1 MKILVMGAGKMGS
14 FFIDL
19 LSFDHEVAVFER
31 DPKRM
36 RFTYNCQRFTSY
48 DEIREFK
55 PELLINAVTL
65 KYTIPVFK
73 EVIPYLPKECIISDI
88 ASVKTDLKDFYE
100 STGMRYV
107 STHPMFGPTFANLQQ
122 LSEENAIIIS
132 EGDYMGRIFFK
143 DLYQKLGLNIY
154 EYTFEE
160 HDKTVAYSLSIPF
173 VSTFV
178 FAAVMKHQDAPGT
191 TFKRHMRIA
200 KGVLNEDDY
209 LLQEILFNP
218 YTHDQVSQIRT
229 ELKELLEIID
239 QKDADGMKGYLTFA
253 YMNAKRILKYL
264 RQIAAHNNRAWYLE
278 HKAEYDAIRADFE
291 QGIAQALERIITFDP
306 EVAHLQVKD
315 CTYRFNRDTRFSP
328 DKSPYKNHLGAYI
341 CAKGKKALRGGYY
354 LHLEPGHCL
363 LAVGNYWLPTNIL
376 TSCRNEMMGNT
387 DAWLQC
393 VENQEFLK
401 YFEDTGSLS
410 MNESW
415 DRPQGFGLEKLK
427 TCPSGFPRDWP
438 YVRYLRLKDYCAW
451 HAVPD
456 SFFEGDGWLDE
467 MERIFLA
474 AKPMMDF
481 MNAVI
486 DDYE

>member
-19 LSFDHEVAVFER
+19 LSFEGLRVGELCSGMHEVAVFER

-36 RFTYNCQRFTSY
+36 RFTYNCQRFTSFE
-48 DEIREFK
+48 EIKEFK

-88 ASVKTDLKDFYE
+88 ASVKTDMKDFYE

-143 DLYQKLGLNIY
+143 DLYQKLGLN
-154 EYTFEE
+154 
-160 HDKTVAYSLSIPF
+160 VAYSLSIPF

-218 YTHDQVSQIRT
+218 YTHDQVAQIRT

-239 QKDADGMKGYLTFA
+239 NKDAEGMKGYLTKIR
-253 YMNAKRILKYL
+253 NNVKRDIEIK
-264 RQIAAHNNRAWYLE
+264 Q
-278 HKAEYDAIRADFE
+278 
-291 QGIAQALERIITFDP
+291 
-306 EVAHLQVKD
+306 
-315 CTYRFNRDTRFSP
+315 
-328 DKSPYKNHLGAYI
+328 
-341 CAKGKKALRGGYY
+341 
-354 LHLEPGHCL
+354 
-363 LAVGNYWLPTNIL
+363 
-376 TSCRNEMMGNT
+376 
-387 DAWLQC
+387 
-393 VENQEFLK
+393 
-401 YFEDTGSLS
+401 
-410 MNESW
+410 
-415 DRPQGFGLEKLK
+415 
-427 TCPSGFPRDWP
+427 
-438 YVRYLRLKDYCAW
+438 
-451 HAVPD
+451 
-456 SFFEGDGWLDE
+456 
-467 MERIFLA
+467 
-474 AKPMMDF
+474 
-481 MNAVI
+481 
-486 DDYE
+486 